1 MFVELNI
8 VGMEYKRYS
17 SDEINLAIN
26 GEDGESI
33 EHITPALFNV
43 DKIKAILKNEFD
55 AEMTLIDLG
64 DTKYVVKNTYEEV
77 KALMRIAKME
87 TIQ

>member
-1 MFVELNI
+1 MFIELNI
-8 VGMEYKRYS
+8 IGMEYKKYS
-17 SDEINLAIN
+17 TDDINLAIN

-55 AEMTLIDLG
+55 DTMTLIDLG

-77 KALMRIAKME
+77 KALLQICRMD
-87 TIQ
+87 TL